1 MSLTPKQQTFADG
14 ILAGLNQTEAYK
26 AAYDVSPDC
35 LPSTVHNAAYALTQN
50 PDIAASIEAARD
62 SQRGWTLARV
72 VEEGER
78 NLTGSREANQW
89 ASANGAL
96 AFLGKVTNVV
106 TEKPVADSVSITRVT
121 IVLDSGVNLSLDAN
135 AATSLSEPSVNDF
148 TSITAVTG
156 GKAGIEP
163 SGEASE
169 A

>member
-50 PDIAASIEAARD
+50 AEIAASIEAARD
-62 SQRGWTLARV
+62 TRRGWTLARV

-78 NLTGSREANQW
+78 NLAGSREANQW

-96 AFLGKVTNVV
+96 QFLGKITGVV
-106 TEKPVADSVSITRVT
+106 TERPVTESVSITRVT
-121 IVLDSGVNLSLDAN
+121 IVLDSGSTLSLDAN
-135 AATSLSEPSVNDF
+135 VAASLSEPGLEPSLEP
-148 TSITAVTG
+148 SLE
-156 GKAGIEP
+156 AGIEP
-163 SGEASE
+163 SDTTASY
-169 A
+169 

>member
-62 SQRGWTLARV
+62 TRRGWTLARV

-78 NLTGSREANQW
+78 NLAGSREANQW

-96 AFLGKVTNVV
+96 QFLGKITGVV
-106 TEKPVADSVSITRVT
+106 SEKPVTETVSITRVT
-121 IVLDSGVNLSLDAN
+121 IVLDSGVNLSLESN
-135 AATSLSEPSVNDF
+135 AATSLSEPSPE
-148 TSITAVTG
+148 AG
-156 GKAGIEP
+156 LEAGIEP
-163 SGEASE
+163 D
-169 A
+169 

>member
-50 PDIAASIEAARD
+50 AEIAATIEAARD
-62 SQRGWTLARV
+62 TRRGWTLARV

-78 NLTGSREANQW
+78 NLAGSQADHQW

-96 AFLGKVTNVV
+96 AFLGKITGVV
-106 TEKPVADSVSITRVT
+106 TEKPTLETVSITRVT
-121 IVLDSGVNLSLDAN
+121 IVLDSGTNLSLDAN

-148 TSITAVTG
+148 TSLEPGSETAEEG
-156 GKAGIEP
+156 YPYPGNP
-163 SGEASE
+163 
-169 A
+169 

>member
-50 PDIAASIEAARD
+50 PEIAASIEAARD
-62 SQRGWTLARV
+62 TRRGWTLARV

-78 NLTGSREANQW
+78 NLQGAQADHSWPA
-89 ASANGAL
+89 ANGAL
-96 AFLGKVTNVV
+96 AFLGKVTGTV
-106 TEKPVADSVSITRVT
+106 TEKPVTESVSITRVT

-135 AATSLSEPSVNDF
+135 VEPSLE
-148 TSITAVTG
+148 
-156 GKAGIEP
+156 AGIEP
-163 SGEASE
+163 D
-169 A
+169 